1 MSVHAGTLRQLNLM
15 MMTMMMLL
23 QAEPWAMGIVWHL
36 AVLDHY
42 RFYQYL

>member
-15 MMTMMMLL
+15 MMMTMMLL

-36 AVLDHY
+36 AALDHY